1 MKRVFKNYFFLFL
14 MVTVIVILDQISKAA
29 VRNNLG
35 INEIWSPWP
44 WLTPYARIVHLSNT
58 GAAFGMFQGLGAIF
72 TILAII
78 VSVAIIYYYPRVPAE
93 DWTLR
98 LALGLQ
104 LSGAVGNLIDRITQG
119 YVTDFISVGNFA
131 VFNVADSC
139 ITVGVGVLLLG
150 VWLQERRKKKMEA
163 VQVIEPDPFELDR
176 KDGTDV

>member
-1 MKRVFKNYFFLFL
+1 LKRAVKNYFFLFL
-14 MVTVIVILDQISKAA
+14 LVSVIVILDQISKTA
-29 VRNNLG
+29 VRNNLR

-58 GAAFGMFQGLGAIF
+58 GVAFGMFQGLGGIF

-78 VSVAIIYYYPRVPAE
+78 VSAAIIYYYPRVPAQ

-119 YVTDFISVGNFA
+119 FVTDFISIGNFA

-139 ITVGVGVLLLG
+139 ITVGVGILVLG
-150 VWLQERRKKKMEA
+150 VWLQERRKKKMETA
-163 VQVIEPDPFELDR
+163 QVLEPDLSEPDR
-176 KDGTDV
+176 KDGTDA